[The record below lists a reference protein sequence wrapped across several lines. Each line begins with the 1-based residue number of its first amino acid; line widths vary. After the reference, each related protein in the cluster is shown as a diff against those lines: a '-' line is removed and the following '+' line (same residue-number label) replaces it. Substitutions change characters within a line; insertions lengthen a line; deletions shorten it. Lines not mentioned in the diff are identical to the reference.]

1 MRPIVKA
8 RRSTIRAE
16 GRPPD
21 FQRSPEEVAVPKWL
35 SSLLIAGGFF
45 ALVGL
50 AFFPRIFELHIVI
63 TDNSTNTFG
72 APGDHSAPAP
82 IAEPE

>member
-1 MRPIVKA
+1 
-8 RRSTIRAE
+8 
-16 GRPPD
+16 
-21 FQRSPEEVAVPKWL
+21 VPKWL
-35 SSLLIAGGFF
+35 SSLLIAAGFF

-50 AFFPRIFELHIVI
+50 AFFPRFLEVHVVI

-82 IAEPE
+82 IADPEE